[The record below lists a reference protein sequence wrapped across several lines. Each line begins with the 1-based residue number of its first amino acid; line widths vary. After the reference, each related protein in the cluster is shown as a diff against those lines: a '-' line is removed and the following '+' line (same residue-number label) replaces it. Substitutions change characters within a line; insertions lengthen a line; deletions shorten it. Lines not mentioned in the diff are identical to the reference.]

1 MQRFREILVFCSSD
15 EEMPRVITRAA
26 ELAERNRARL
36 TLIDVVPHLGSRR
49 LDRIGESGSKIDLQG
64 LLVEARRRELE
75 ELASRVMT
83 VETRVVVEVGVRFIK
98 VIERVMTH
106 DHDLVITAPDR
117 NESSRG
123 LRGAS
128 TTLHLLR
135 KCPVPVWVDDPR
147 TWGRPDVVV
156 AIGPFPD
163 DGEIGEL
170 NETLVQLGVSLARI
184 QGGEVHLVHAWRLEG
199 EHLLRSGR
207 VRLQA
212 GQVDELVEQERTA
225 TEKTFSRLL
234 GGIELGDLDPKLHLV
249 QGRASEVMSRVVE
262 DVRPS
267 VVVMGTLAR
276 AGLRG
281 LIIGNT
287 AERMLGELE
296 ASVIAVKPPGFVS
309 PIGDG

>member
-1 MQRFREILVFCSSD
+1 MQRFREILVLCTPD

-49 LDRIGESGSKIDLQG
+49 LDRIGTKIDLQG
-64 LLVEARRRELE
+64 LLVDARRRELE

-83 VETRVVVEVGVRFIK
+83 VETRIVVEVGVRFVK

-117 NESSRG
+117 AESSRG

-156 AIGPFPD
+156 AVGPFPD

-170 NETLVQLGVSLARI
+170 NRTLVQLGVSLARI
-184 QGGEVHLVHAWRLEG
+184 QGGNAHLVHAWRLEG
-199 EHLLRSGR
+199 EHLLRNGR

-212 GQVDELVEQERTA
+212 GQVDELVEEERIA
-225 TEKTFSRLL
+225 TEKTFGRVLGDIDL
-234 GGIELGDLDPKLHLV
+234 GGIDPKLHLV
-249 QGRASEVMSRVVE
+249 HGRASEVMSRVVD
-262 DVRPS
+262 DVRPG

-287 AERMLGELE
+287 AERMLGDLE

-309 PIGDG
+309 PVGGQ